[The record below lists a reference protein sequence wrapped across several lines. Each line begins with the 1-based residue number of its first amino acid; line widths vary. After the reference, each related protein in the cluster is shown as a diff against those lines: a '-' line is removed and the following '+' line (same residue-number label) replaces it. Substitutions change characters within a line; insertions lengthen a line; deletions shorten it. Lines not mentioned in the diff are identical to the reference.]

1 MVTARL
7 PHGRS
12 GSRGV
17 AEATALQCRF
27 HARVSH
33 KVVWERLLGARAS
46 GHQTVERDE
55 SAAVSHAR
63 SRRWAFLEPTLNGSR
78 GSSAVYTTAS
88 HERDSELCVR

>member
-12 GSRGV
+12 GHAGWQRPPHFSVAFTRGCLTKSFGKGCW
-17 AEATALQCRF
+17 ALAQADTRRLSAT
-27 HARVSH
+27 RV
-33 KVVWERLLGARAS
+33 
-46 GHQTVERDE
+46 QP
-55 SAAVSHAR
+55 SANAR

-88 HERDSELCVR
+88 HERDSELWVR